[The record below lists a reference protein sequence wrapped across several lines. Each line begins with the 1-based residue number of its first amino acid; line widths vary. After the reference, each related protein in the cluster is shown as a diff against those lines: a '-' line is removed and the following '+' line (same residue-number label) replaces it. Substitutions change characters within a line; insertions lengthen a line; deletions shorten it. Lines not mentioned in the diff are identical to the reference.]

1 MRLLTAAT
9 ITLAFLMC
17 VPCQAAW
24 GGRRSQT
31 SPRAAG
37 RPTAVRVSK
46 RPELGTDISKVA
58 RFKLASRKTDYRLG
72 EMITLDVAML
82 NVASTPVFFPNLQEP
97 MRLEVLDEKGTKV
110 LVSQYLDL
118 YLVLSADYYSLLN
131 PNEMA
136 AASYDVIAG
145 CDNRVFE
152 NFNDQHEAPNDKAAF
167 EQNQFVSFG
176 RACLNLTRPGTYT
189 ITSIVNNQHVLAPA
203 SGTSHKTAVGKITS
217 LPLTITI
224 SEH

>member
-1 MRLLTAAT
+1 MKYLIAA
-9 ITLAFLMC
+9 IISMAFAMSM
-17 VPCQAAW
+17 PDQAAAQSE
-24 GGRRSQT
+24 RSQT
-31 SPRAAG
+31 SSQVAG
-37 RPTAVRVSK
+37 RPSAVRVSK
-46 RPELGTDISKVA
+46 RPEFGVEISKVA
-58 RFKLASRKTDYRLG
+58 RFKVASRKTDYRLG

-82 NVASTPVFFPNLQEP
+82 NVAATPVFFRDLQEP
-97 MRLEVLDEKGTKV
+97 MRLEVLDERGTKV
-110 LVSQYLDL
+110 QVSEYLGF
-118 YLVLSADYYSLLN
+118 YLVLSADSYSLLN
-131 PNEMA
+131 TNEMNI
-136 AASYDVIAG
+136 ASYDVIAG

-152 NFNDQHEAPNDKAAF
+152 NFNDQHEAPDDKVAF

-189 ITSIVNNQHVLAPA
+189 ITSIVNNEHVLAPS